1 MSQDSL
7 VFEKYVARIAC
18 DFGIPLCSEEDKRAV
33 WEALPEML
41 TSFVNKGSLP
51 KSGRWFS
58 FHDVGLEQMREWWA
72 TRMVLGVYLDCE
84 EAINPDSLENFK
96 ALRKSAGGLKLG
108 YMCTSQNFWEDSKII
123 LTCAQ
128 PLYTF
133 FCQRVRDCK
142 TADDS
147 LEFSV
152 KASKEWRGMPHLSK
166 LADFLTSLGLAE
178 IQPIAFWSSDV
189 RQMAQKVFS
198 YLTSLLGHCSGSLSR
213 YGTLPDSK
221 LIEDTH
227 GRIRMRQKSQSN
239 EKLTRPAVQ
248 LIVNDSGT
256 LEEREIRHG
265 PAVTEDAFLQLWR
278 ETKDTYKANER
289 CNPKTHKL
297 PKFFGKIMKRERSW
311 AVISEPNLRC
321 SADGLLNLLCKKGNL
336 IQKCG
341 LVFLILQNHK
351 WASLAW
357 PVVWVGENLLQV
369 KPGAEVEWIFVYN
382 PDDWEAIPF
391 TVARRA
397 DLGFGLC
404 FQRSGPIERLVRF
417 ALRSPGNFVL
427 NDFHVLC
434 DHYGIPN
441 GSSQKTR
448 FGALQLLAF
457 RFGRNDE
464 DYVKEVLEA
473 EGKGKSS
480 ACKRNENQ
488 SDFMECLLEN
498 MNLEERV
505 NFKDLKQ
512 EVSSAERYSFAKRQ
526 LWNEWNKEKKAEIE
540 EAEPDAHDSEMV
552 APPVLAIADEVAEA
566 SMIVPGSPAA
576 GSHESEQE
584 DLRPADSS
592 APPEVHEHSQERMSL
607 PQVSESE
614 PRLQE
619 ADNLHPTAAEE
630 SQVEE
635 GGPTA
640 AGSSRDKP
648 KASSP
653 VRAPVVRVHR
663 SPAEILNQLSPPGMM
678 LRMTY
683 NDHRFKVEIG
693 SRFHES
699 SSKLKAP
706 YSQKS
711 YSKSFASG
719 APTWQEAL
727 SDVHNHA
734 WTKHN
739 LMVIAGYMVGASNPQ
754 SPGVIPEE
762 VLSDLQPEIEKM
774 PPPKKYG

>member
-1 MSQDSL
+1 MRGRGRGRGR
-7 VFEKYVARIAC
+7 ARGRGRGGRGRGRQPA
-18 DFGIPLCSEEDKRAV
+18 SEASKKR
-33 WEALPEML
+33 
-41 TSFVNKGSLP
+41 K
-51 KSGRWFS
+51 
-58 FHDVGLEQMREWWA
+58 REPSVE
-72 TRMVLGVYLDCE
+72 TD
-84 EAINPDSLENFK
+84 PDD
-96 ALRKSAGGLKLG
+96 
-108 YMCTSQNFWEDSKII
+108 QEDSDDDDHHH
-123 LTCAQ
+123 
-128 PLYTF
+128 PL
-133 FCQRVRDCK
+133 
-142 TADDS
+142 DDGS
-147 LEFSV
+147 DGSGESC
-152 KASKEWRGMPHLSK
+152 SDGS
-166 LADFLTSLGLAE
+166 D
-178 IQPIAFWSSDV
+178 SSDGNSSDGGNGGP
-189 RQMAQKVFS
+189 QAAS
-198 YLTSLLGHCSGSLSR
+198 
-213 YGTLPDSK
+213 
-221 LIEDTH
+221 H
-227 GRIRMRQKSQSN
+227 GAADAGN
-239 EKLTRPAVQ
+239 EPVQ
-248 LIVNDSGT
+248 
-256 LEEREIRHG
+256 
-265 PAVTEDAFLQLWR
+265 
-278 ETKDTYKANER
+278 
-289 CNPKTHKL
+289 
-297 PKFFGKIMKRERSW
+297 
-311 AVISEPNLRC
+311 
-321 SADGLLNLLCKKGNL
+321 
-336 IQKCG
+336 
-341 LVFLILQNHK
+341 
-351 WASLAW
+351 
-357 PVVWVGENLLQV
+357 
-369 KPGAEVEWIFVYN
+369 
-382 PDDWEAIPF
+382 
-391 TVARRA
+391 
-397 DLGFGLC
+397 
-404 FQRSGPIERLVRF
+404 
-417 ALRSPGNFVL
+417 
-427 NDFHVLC
+427 
-434 DHYGIPN
+434 
-441 GSSQKTR
+441 
-448 FGALQLLAF
+448 
-457 RFGRNDE
+457 
-464 DYVKEVLEA
+464 
-473 EGKGKSS
+473 
-480 ACKRNENQ
+480 
-488 SDFMECLLEN
+488 
-498 MNLEERV
+498 
-505 NFKDLKQ
+505 
-512 EVSSAERYSFAKRQ
+512 
-526 LWNEWNKEKKAEIE
+526 

>member
-1 MSQDSL
+1 MSDS
-7 VFEKYVARIAC
+7 
-18 DFGIPLCSEEDKRAV
+18 
-33 WEALPEML
+33 
-41 TSFVNKGSLP
+41 
-51 KSGRWFS
+51 
-58 FHDVGLEQMREWWA
+58 
-72 TRMVLGVYLDCE
+72 
-84 EAINPDSLENFK
+84 
-96 ALRKSAGGLKLG
+96 
-108 YMCTSQNFWEDSKII
+108 
-123 LTCAQ
+123 
-128 PLYTF
+128 
-133 FCQRVRDCK
+133 
-142 TADDS
+142 
-147 LEFSV
+147 
-152 KASKEWRGMPHLSK
+152 
-166 LADFLTSLGLAE
+166 
-178 IQPIAFWSSDV
+178 
-189 RQMAQKVFS
+189 
-198 YLTSLLGHCSGSLSR
+198 
-213 YGTLPDSK
+213 
-221 LIEDTH
+221 
-227 GRIRMRQKSQSN
+227 
-239 EKLTRPAVQ
+239 VQ
-248 LIVNDSGT
+248 
-256 LEEREIRHG
+256 
-265 PAVTEDAFLQLWR
+265 
-278 ETKDTYKANER
+278 
-289 CNPKTHKL
+289 
-297 PKFFGKIMKRERSW
+297 
-311 AVISEPNLRC
+311 
-321 SADGLLNLLCKKGNL
+321 DGLLNLLCKKGIL
-336 IQKCG
+336 IQKG
-341 LVFLILQNHK
+341 GDVFLILQSYK
-351 WASLAW
+351 WASLAC

-369 KPGAEVEWIFVYN
+369 KPGAEIQWIFVYN

-391 TVARRA
+391 TVVWRA

-404 FQRSGPIERLVRF
+404 FQRSGIIERLVKF

-526 LWNEWNKEKKAEIE
+526 LWNEWKKEKKAEIE
-540 EAEPDAHDSEMV
+540 VGHLFTPDLLELFIEFLFVKGSSSSNVHRIKHIIMNLLIPLIPEAKEAKKAQKALMRGRGRGRGRARGRGRGGRGRGRQPASAASKKRKREDDDDPDDQESEDSDDGSDDHHHPLDDGSDGSGESSSDGSDSSDGNGSDGGNGGSGPQAASHGAADVGNESVQELDAHDSDSELV
-552 APPVLAIADEVAEA
+552 APPIQGSADDVAEA
-566 SMIVPGSPAA
+566 SRPGSPAA
-576 GSHESEQE
+576 ASHEQEE
-584 DLRPADSS
+584 DLQPAVVVAVAAASS
-592 APPEVHEHSQERMSL
+592 APLEVHEHSQERMSL
-607 PQVSESE
+607 PQESE

-683 NDHRFKVEIG
+683 NDHRFKVETG

-739 LMVIAGYMVGASNPQ
+739 MMVIAGYMVGSSDPQ
-754 SPGVIPEE
+754 SPGVIPED